1 LDRSERVLASYQ
13 HAGLKRV
20 MNEFMTNQSLRVRF
34 GLADSSASAVSR
46 VIHDSVEAGLVLPLG
61 PLEGDRTRRRY
72 VPYWC

>member
-1 LDRSERVLASYQ
+1 MDRSERVLASYQ

-46 VIHDSVEAGLVLPLG
+46 VIHDSVEAGLVRPLG
-61 PLEGDRTRRRY
+61 PLEGDRARRRY